1 MTDKCGAFNW
11 KDEEGCPAGS
21 CAEVCF
27 HFQSPVFMCYLGKG
41 LFEISKELFKT
52 FESIVLFYTPGMRS
66 AMSVTLLIF
75 STSCIHQR
83 GKASLTAGW
92 MCWDIFS
99 RYKATVKHPTNSVWW
114 QNIILKCLSSREE
127 RLRPLTGITAPRWGS
142 GLSSGSH
149 GKWAKISDKVEFWCK
164 STYTKQTQT
173 TAEFHV
179 RLFYPSRP
187 RVCQL
192 GRHGV
197 CARPQQES
205 HLLHPCHWTKSGD
218 RFWVSKVSCASVK
231 GHLLYI
237 WGSFVFTSSQ
247 AQNAQGAVVAEI

>member
-1 MTDKCGAFNW
+1 MSSGVLCWGVFPLSVT
-11 KDEEGCPAGS
+11 
-21 CAEVCF
+21 CF
-27 HFQSPVFMCYLGKG
+27 HVLLREGLIWIIQGIFQNFWINCLILHTRNEKCHECYTTDFIHKLYSSEGKG
-41 LFEISKELFKT
+41 IFDCRVN
-52 FESIVLFYTPGMRS
+52 VLGHLQQVQS
-66 AMSVTLLIF
+66 H
-75 STSCIHQR
+75 CE
-83 GKASLTAGW
+83 ASNKL
-92 MCWDIFS
+92 
-99 RYKATVKHPTNSVWW
+99 WW

-149 GKWAKISDKVEFWCK
+149 RKWAKISDKVEFWCK

-192 GRHGV
+192 SRHGV

-218 RFWVSKVSCASVK
+218 RFWVSKVSCASIK